1 MNELTIILPIPPKVL
16 HPNAVA
22 HWGRKIKPKKQARI
36 DAGYAALSESVDA
49 AFDPPRPWS
58 HVSAHCRWFVRH
70 HNGLRMD
77 CDNAT
82 AWLKAYFDGI
92 ADQGVVD
99 NDKAIEKITH
109 EFAVDKA
116 SPRVEI
122 TIRRETDVSS
132 H

>member
-1 MNELTIILPIPPKVL
+1 MNELTIILPLPPKVL

-36 DAGYAALSESVDA
+36 DAGYAAAVSIG
-49 AFDPPRPWS
+49 PWRTMPWS

-109 EFAVDKA
+109 EFAVDKLK
-116 SPRVEI
+116 PRVEI
-122 TIRRETDVSS
+122 TIRRET
-132 H
+132 